1 MMYWLRFAMVC
12 ASAFILLY
20 ALFSLLLSLA
30 WSLIQRHRLIQSA
43 DALFTLRILPAAS
56 AVIVLALA
64 VAPSFWELEPAA
76 ADEWIGGWA
85 VLLSVAWFAWAAV
98 QGAHLIRAWRQTAG
112 IFKRAVSRKLDD
124 APVAVYEIEDARAN
138 LFIAGIVKPRLLIS
152 RGALELLDADELRA
166 AIRHELAHTNAGD
179 NLKQIIVRLC
189 SFPLLASLD
198 SEWLR
203 AVEIAADDRS
213 VNDALMAADLASALI
228 KVGTSSAA
236 LAPLGMSLVPT
247 VETPISDRV
256 RRLLNWESSQRRP
269 LLHLVA
275 GVLVVQ
281 TAAVAASLPWLIPQM
296 HRFTE
301 LLFQ

>member
-236 LAPLGMSLVPT
+236 LAPLGMSLIPT
-247 VETPISDRV
+247 METPISDRV

-269 LLHLVA
+269 LLHLAA

>member
-166 AIRHELAHTNAGD
+166 AIRHELAHTNSGD

>member
-236 LAPLGMSLVPT
+236 LAPLGMSLIPT
-247 VETPISDRV
+247 METPISDRV

>member
-12 ASAFILLY
+12 ASVFILLY
-20 ALFSLLLSLA
+20 ASFSLLLSLA

-56 AVIVLALA
+56 AMIVLALA

-85 VLLSVAWFAWAAV
+85 VLLSLAWFAWAAV
-98 QGAHLIRAWRQTAG
+98 RGAHLIRAWRQTAG
-112 IFKRAVSRKLDD
+112 IFKRAVSRKLDH
-124 APVAVYEIEDARAN
+124 APVALYEIEDARAN

-179 NLKQIIVRLC
+179 NLKQILVRLC
-189 SFPLLASLD
+189 NFPFLASLD
-198 SEWLR
+198 NEWLR
-203 AVEIAADDRS
+203 AAEISADDRS